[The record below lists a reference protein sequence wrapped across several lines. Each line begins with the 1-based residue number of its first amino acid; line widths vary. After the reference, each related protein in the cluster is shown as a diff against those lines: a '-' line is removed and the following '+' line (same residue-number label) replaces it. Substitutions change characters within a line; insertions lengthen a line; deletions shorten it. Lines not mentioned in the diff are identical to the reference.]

1 MNNEET
7 VKILSGIKDIYQL
20 TTTQDIAISDAIM
33 HMTNIDFVPYS
44 KLIAR
49 LNGIRDG
56 IVNRERRQAFDTV
69 TEILSEIWDMTDDKN
84 RWKL

>member
-33 HMTNIDFVPYS
+33 HMLNIDYVPYS
-44 KLIAR
+44 KLMAR
-49 LNGIRDG
+49 LKGIRDG
-56 IVNRERRQAFDTV
+56 IVNRERRQTFDTV
-69 TEILSEIWDMTDDKN
+69 IEILTEIWDMTDDED

>member
-7 VKILSGIKDIYQL
+7 AKTLSEIQSTHSL
-20 TTTQDIAISDAIM
+20 TTEQEIAISDAIM